1 MRDPAML
8 TSTRPETNGSDSA
21 PDVRVLIVDDQA
33 RFIDVVREMVE
44 VTPGFQAVGEARSG
58 EEAVT
63 LAGALRPDLVLIDVC
78 MPGVDGAEATRSI
91 TDAGS
96 AQVVVLM
103 TSDPGVVPA
112 AAAQRCGALAVI
124 GKEQLRPRA
133 LAGLWAGRANGGG
146 QSPS

>member
-1 MRDPAML
+1 ML
-8 TSTRPETNGSDSA
+8 TRTRAETNGSDA
-21 PDVRVLIVDDQA
+21 GPDVRVLIVDDHA

-44 VTPGFQAVGEARSG
+44 MTPGFQAVGEARSG
-58 EEAVT
+58 EEAVA
-63 LAGALRPDLVLIDVC
+63 LAGALRPDLVLMDVC

-96 AQVVVLM
+96 AQAVVLM

-112 AAAQRCGALAVI
+112 ATAQRCGALAVI
-124 GKEQLRPRA
+124 AKEQLRPRT
-133 LAGLWAGRANGGG
+133 LTGLWAGRADGGG